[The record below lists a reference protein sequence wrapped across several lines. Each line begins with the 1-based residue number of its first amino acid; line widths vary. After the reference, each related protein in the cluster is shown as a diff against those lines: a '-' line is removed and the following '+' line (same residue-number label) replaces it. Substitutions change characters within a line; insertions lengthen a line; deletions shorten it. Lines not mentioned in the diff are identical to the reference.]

1 MIKSVNNYPV
11 SQLFDIEA
19 GVVYAIPRYQRE
31 YTWGKN
37 QWENLFDDVLEND
50 PGYFLGSIIC
60 INQSS
65 DVLSVQKLEVV
76 DGQQRLTTLS
86 LLFAAVYHA
95 LKSHESDLDDDQRVE
110 LINLKRKLVLKK
122 GDDQIRLVPQIQNNN
137 NADYRAVLGEIGVI
151 SECDVP
157 AYAGNRKIFRAYRYF
172 QDRIDEMTN
181 GRSNQLVIIMEFLD
195 KVSHAC
201 LVKIEVAS
209 HADAYTL
216 FESLNNRGMPL
227 TAIDLIKNKLLAR
240 LESIEPGKV
249 DHYFGHWN
257 RLLGY
262 LGDDYAIQERFFR
275 QYYNAFKDQ
284 LKAVHQVP
292 VATRSNLMQIYE
304 KLISHDA
311 KDCLQKISAAGRI
324 YSLILTRN
332 QDEELNGLEKPFK
345 ELERIQGAPSYLLM
359 LYLLVRKDELE
370 LTNDHLNSI
379 VELLVRFFVRR
390 NLTDTPPTRDLTRLF
405 MTVIDKISEL
415 RADAIHESIGQQL
428 ADISA
433 TDETFQRKLEGPI
446 YEENSGVT
454 RFILCALAEH
464 AMTKESWVDLWRYEN
479 KQFVWT
485 IEHIFPQGENIPQPW
500 INMMAD
506 GDEINAT
513 EVQQTH
519 VHKLG
524 NLTISGFNSAL
535 GNKSFEDKRDR
546 VDRQGR
552 AVGYKNGLK
561 LNEDLAT
568 ANAWSVEQID
578 LRTQKLVDQVIQ
590 LFSLRKD
597 KKA

>member
-1 MIKSVNNYPV
+1 
-11 SQLFDIEA
+11 
-19 GVVYAIPRYQRE
+19 
-31 YTWGKN
+31 
-37 QWENLFDDVLEND
+37 
-50 PGYFLGSIIC
+50 
-60 INQSS
+60 
-65 DVLSVQKLEVV
+65 
-76 DGQQRLTTLS
+76 
-86 LLFAAVYHA
+86 
-95 LKSHESDLDDDQRVE
+95 
-110 LINLKRKLVLKK
+110 
-122 GDDQIRLVPQIQNNN
+122 
-137 NADYRAVLGEIGVI
+137 
-151 SECDVP
+151 
-157 AYAGNRKIFRAYRYF
+157 
-172 QDRIDEMTN
+172 
-181 GRSNQLVIIMEFLD
+181 
-195 KVSHAC
+195 
-201 LVKIEVAS
+201 
-209 HADAYTL
+209 
-216 FESLNNRGMPL
+216 
-227 TAIDLIKNKLLAR
+227 
-240 LESIEPGKV
+240 
-249 DHYFGHWN
+249 
-257 RLLGY
+257 
-262 LGDDYAIQERFFR
+262 
-275 QYYNAFKDQ
+275 
-284 LKAVHQVP
+284 
-292 VATRSNLMQIYE
+292 MQIYE

-506 GDEINAT
+506 GDEINAK

-524 NLTISGFNSAL
+524 NLTISGFNSSL